1 VRELR
6 RKQIRENNYDEK
18 LSEFLDLLMK
28 IYVNIYTHS
37 PSA

>member
-6 RKQIRENNYDEK
+6 RKQIGENNYDEK